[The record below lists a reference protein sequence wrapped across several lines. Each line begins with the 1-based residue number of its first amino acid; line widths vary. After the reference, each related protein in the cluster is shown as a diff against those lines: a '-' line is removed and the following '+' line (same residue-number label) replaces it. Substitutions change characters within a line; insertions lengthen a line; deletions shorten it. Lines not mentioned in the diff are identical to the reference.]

1 MRDSK
6 TITEA
11 YEKVNSIYRMLI
23 VLLDKWNDKNYSLTD
38 EEWYTIKSYKTVLDV
53 FFNEKAGIEKAI
65 KANEE
70 IIANL

>member
-23 VLLDKWNDKNYSLTD
+23 VLVDKWNDKNYSLTD

>member
-6 TITEA
+6 MITEA

-38 EEWYTIKSYKTVLDV
+38 EEWSTIKSYKTVLDV
-53 FFNEKAGIEKAI
+53 FFNEKSEIEKTI
-65 KANEE
+65 KANNE

>member
-1 MRDSK
+1 MWDFDSL
-6 TITEA
+6 EGC
-11 YEKVNSIYRMLI
+11 
-23 VLLDKWNDKNYSLTD
+23 DGDSLTD